1 VAGTTLLRVLL
12 ALVAAVTWCTTR
24 GHSAPPGKIR
34 NRSGCRE
41 IRIKFWDVEDGGTLL
56 GDRPIEELKN
66 PDNQWRT
73 EEHRLLLASFRIRKD
88 WSKHFPGSLLPPRM
102 SSESAPESQH
112 SPSQKKPG
120 GAAARRSRRATGFAL
135 TASNSSSKSWIAFG
149 VIAMRASVHSEHV

>member
-1 VAGTTLLRVLL
+1 MSELLKEHPPISNWLIASPVPRVKDWACHWPGKSLRCDAADRRKRLKVAGTTLLRVLL

-56 GDRPIEELKN
+56 GDRSIEELKN
-66 PDNQWRT
+66 PDNQRRT

-88 WSKHFPGSLLPPRM
+88 FVRACSKILPPHQR
-102 SSESAPESQH
+102 SSGPVAES
-112 SPSQKKPG
+112 
-120 GAAARRSRRATGFAL
+120 
-135 TASNSSSKSWIAFG
+135 
-149 VIAMRASVHSEHV
+149 